1 MCTYQRNTI
10 EERARQEIRERYRT
24 AIYVE
29 WLLGSARYFIFKQR
43 NKLDPKYHP
52 KGVLNNYKEQVFFCR
67 NGIQKMRCQVYCK
80 WSTLMY
86 QVKLSNL
93 KQHKNTGNSNV
104 SFNFQNK
111 VLEYLVQIEHNS
123 SESQA
128 TQVVREVMEIR
139 VRDNGCNCVALPQ
152 QYSEIEIYQLYC

>member
-1 MCTYQRNTI
+1 MLIKN
-10 EERARQEIRERYRT
+10 
-24 AIYVE
+24 
-29 WLLGSARYFIFKQR
+29 LLKCLFDYSLFDIKNQILLIQCIVLSGFIISRRRKQR

-128 TQVVREVMEIR
+128 TRVVREVMEIR